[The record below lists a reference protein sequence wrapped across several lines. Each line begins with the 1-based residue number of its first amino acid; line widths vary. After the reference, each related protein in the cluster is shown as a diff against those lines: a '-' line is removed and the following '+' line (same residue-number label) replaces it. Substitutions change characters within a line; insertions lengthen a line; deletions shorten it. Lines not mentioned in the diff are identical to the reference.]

1 MNGYISVKRMTRSR
15 KVPKNLALVVG
26 ATMMLSGAAFAQT
39 ALGGSDL
46 ILPVTASPSADMVL
60 LKTES
65 ASRFGSFSIAVT
77 NTGPVAVTGA
87 LVTDKPGLGGNCS
100 NSNPVVITGNG
111 VPEGSFT
118 LTNLSGLGIAL
129 AALQPG
135 QTATLTYSCQAK

>member
-1 MNGYISVKRMTRSR
+1 MNGYISVKRMTRPR
-15 KVPKNLALVVG
+15 NVLKNLARVVG
-26 ATMMLSGAAFAQT
+26 ATMILSGTAFAQT

-46 ILPVTASPSADMVL
+46 ILPVTASPSADMVI

-65 ASRFGSFSIAVT
+65 AGRFGSFSIAVT

-118 LTNLSGLGIAL
+118 LTNLSGSGIAL